1 MEIVDVGSLFGLT
14 NLAFDTERD
23 SSQHFPELF
32 QNMGGQRVTS
42 LTSSWSPNEFCQ
54 TWIKNLRF

>member
-32 QNMGGQRVTS
+32 QNMGGDSGSQALPVAGHLMNS
-42 LTSSWSPNEFCQ
+42 AKLGSK
-54 TWIKNLRF
+54 I

>member
-32 QNMGGQRVTS
+32 KNMGGTAGHKPYQ
-42 LTSSWSPNEFCQ
+42 
-54 TWIKNLRF
+54 